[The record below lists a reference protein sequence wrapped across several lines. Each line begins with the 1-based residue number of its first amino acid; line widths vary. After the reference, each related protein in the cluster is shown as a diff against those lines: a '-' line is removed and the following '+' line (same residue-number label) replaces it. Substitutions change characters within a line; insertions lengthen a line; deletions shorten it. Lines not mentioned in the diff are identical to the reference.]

1 MRMRDKRIELK
12 LSDSEYAEIE
22 KKAELAGLT
31 RTQLIRMLIMGEEI
45 RAKPP
50 EEYLKLVREI
60 NAIGNNINQI
70 AKHANETGAVY
81 KSDVEEL
88 TAGQREIQK
97 LLRDIFSELAKIQ

>member
-1 MRMRDKRIELK
+1 MRMRDKRIELR

-22 KKAELAGLT
+22 KKAELSGLT

-70 AKHANETGAVY
+70 AHIANSQKYVDREQL
-81 KSDVEEL
+81 KSIVDYFDEIMEKV
-88 TAGQREIQK
+88 REI
-97 LLRDIFSELAKIQ
+97 E